1 MAVQQTFNIN
11 LRTNKIFISS
21 KNQLIVSVINLT
33 NELAEIK
40 VNTMYHILWNGA
52 KIDINI
58 ITPNN
63 AVHSAVAFIFAT
75 ISNILKV
82 LHINLVQVSKVV
94 SKAFKY
100 QFLSLNDKPF
110 DK

>member
-40 VNTMYHILWNGA
+40 VNTMYHILCNGEE
-52 KIDINI
+52 IDINI

-63 AVHSAVAFIFAT
+63 ALHSAVAFIFCNDFKHFESCT
-75 ISNILKV
+75 YKSGPSVKSSVKSLQIPIFKLKR
-82 LHINLVQVSKVV
+82 
-94 SKAFKY
+94 
-100 QFLSLNDKPF
+100 
-110 DK
+110 